1 MKTHSVV
8 QLTANH
14 IKATLS
20 QIHAAH
26 RYRNECK
33 SYPPTCTYY
42 FISMKHD
49 TQRRRLSSVSC
60 GAKRWRGERKRKK
73 ELIIDIIIFEFNPKR
88 RNRAIQYLM
97 NLFYMHD
104 FLWYRWVGAVLSS
117 TLCSALPCTWYA
129 HISIHPIN
137 FTMCWNES
145 IIFTM
150 HTNQNDLIGI
160 FHILFRFVWLLLY
173 LTLSLYPSFV
183 HSSCF

>member
-1 MKTHSVV
+1 MR
-8 QLTANH
+8 H
-14 IKATLS
+14 IDIEMNVKATL
-20 QIHAAH
+20 QHVHIILFQWNTTHNGEDLAVWVGWT
-26 RYRNECK
+26 K
-33 SYPPTCTYY
+33 
-42 FISMKHD
+42 
-49 TQRRRLSSVSC
+49 RRR
-60 GAKRWRGERKRKK
+60 GGRKRKK

-137 FTMCWNES
+137 FTMWWNES

-173 LTLSLYPSFV
+173 LTLSLYPSLV